1 MLDAEGGADD
11 GVVRDGL
18 WTGVYTVLRANGATG
33 RTWGSGSISDLRR
46 KRSCLPEP
54 GRGRW
59 RLQRRKRQITK
70 ATMTARPPAAPPAI
84 APIGTL
90 LRGAWDQTLLY
101 DSVFKTHDLVPVE
114 LADEDWAGLVTGVE
128 DGDISW
134 SLTIA

>member
-1 MLDAEGGADD
+1 
-11 GVVRDGL
+11 
-18 WTGVYTVLRANGATG
+18 
-33 RTWGSGSISDLRR
+33 
-46 KRSCLPEP
+46 
-54 GRGRW
+54 
-59 RLQRRKRQITK
+59 
-70 ATMTARPPAAPPAI
+70 MTARPPAAPPAI

-90 LRGAWDQTLLY
+90 LRDAWDQTLLY